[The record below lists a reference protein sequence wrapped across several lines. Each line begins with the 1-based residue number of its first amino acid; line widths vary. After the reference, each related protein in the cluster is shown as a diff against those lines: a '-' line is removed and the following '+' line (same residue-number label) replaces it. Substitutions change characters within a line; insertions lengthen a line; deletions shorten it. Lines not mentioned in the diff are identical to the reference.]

1 MIANDRPLVVRF
13 DGAFYFP
20 IVRTYPETTFGGVFP
35 TEAVYRDPAVGALIR
50 EKGWLL
56 WPPIPFR
63 YDTINY
69 DLPVPAPAPPSRV
82 NWLGTDDQGRDLTA
96 RLIYGFRISV
106 LFGLSLTLL
115 SSVIGVVAG
124 AVQGYFGGLTDLL
137 FQRFIEIWSGLP
149 VLYLLI
155 ILASIVEPTFWW
167 LLGLMLLFSW
177 MSLVGVVRAE
187 FLRARNFD
195 YVRAARALG
204 VRDGVI
210 MFRHVLPNAMVATLT
225 FLPFILSGSITT
237 LTSLDFLGFGL
248 PPGSPSLGE
257 ILAQGK
263 ANLQAPWLGI
273 TGLPRP
279 GRDAEP
285 PRLHRRGRPRR
296 VRPAEDRVMAA
307 APLLA
312 IRDLSVSFDTP
323 GGEVRAVRGRLA
335 RHRQGGDRRARGR
348 ERVGEVRDRAVH
360 PPAPAVSAGP
370 PSLREHPLPG
380 PGAAGRRRGDAPA
393 RPREPDRDDLPGAD
407 DVAQPAPHD
416 REASQR
422 GAVRPQGARPP
433 RRAGADRWS
442 SCASSACPRPS
453 GAWTRIRTSSRA
465 ASASA

>member
-1 MIANDRPLVVRF
+1 M
-13 DGAFYFP
+13 
-20 IVRTYPETTFGGVFP
+20 
-35 TEAVYRDPAVGALIR
+35 
-50 EKGWLL
+50 
-56 WPPIPFR
+56 
-63 YDTINY
+63 
-69 DLPVPAPAPPSRV
+69 PAPAPPSPV

-106 LFGLSLTLL
+106 LFGLTLTLC

-204 VRDGVI
+204 VRNSVI

-225 FLPFILSGSITT
+225 FLPFILNGSITT

-248 PPGSPSLGE
+248 PARLAVPRRDPGAGQGE
-257 ILAQGK
+257 PPGAV
-263 ANLQAPWLGI
+263 ARHHRVR
-273 TGLPRP
+273 RP

-285 PRLHRRGRPRR
+285 PGLHRGGRARR
-296 VRPAEDRVMAA
+296 VRPPEDGVMAA

-323 GGEVRAVRGRLA
+323 GGEVRAVRGVSLDIA
-335 RHRQGGDRRARGR
+335 KGETVGL
-348 ERVGEVRDRAVH
+348 VGESGSGKSVTALSILQLLPYPH
-360 PPAPAVSAGP
+360 GP
-370 PSLREHPLPG
+370 PSLREHRL
-380 PGAAGRRRGDAPA
+380 PGAASCWAPA
-393 RPREPDRDDLPGAD
+393 RRSCGRC
-407 DVAQPAPHD
+407 
-416 REASQR
+416 
-422 GAVRPQGARPP
+422 
-433 RRAGADRWS
+433 AGT
-442 SCASSACPRPS
+442 
-453 GAWTRIRTSSRA
+453 GSR
-465 ASASA
+465 